1 MATALPTPVCD
12 TSCPAKDEKE
22 YDRIV
27 LEPSPD
33 MEKELDDAKEFL
45 DYVLCRVPDQTEEK
59 YEEIDYDEDLGRLQ
73 RKTNEIKPDKF
84 PYSFILMDEESFDK
98 PVFSNYTGPVYWNDS
113 SRDFIIDPTQPKE
126 NFQPENMHK
135 LVYSSLAPRL
145 VYQGDKEKPLTARN
159 LCQGVANLNFKPGDH
174 NVLENIDIQLREI
187 DGKEAMTVVFYAGEE
202 E

>member
-73 RKTNEIKPDKF
+73 RKTDEIKPDKF
-84 PYSFILMDEESFDK
+84 PYSFILMDEKSFDK
-98 PVFSNYTGPVYWNDS
+98 PVFRY
-113 SRDFIIDPTQPKE
+113 
-126 NFQPENMHK
+126 K
-135 LVYSSLAPRL
+135 LFPFRSPHLPPMRTKGTATTPRML
-145 VYQGDKEKPLTARN
+145 Q
-159 LCQGVANLNFKPGDH
+159 
-174 NVLENIDIQLREI
+174 IQ
-187 DGKEAMTVVFYAGEE
+187 
-202 E
+202 